1 MPPTEV
7 QVSIPKTPA
16 DVRGPAPGNTMTKAY
31 VQLVGQMAYFWGYAM
46 VNAHNRERHLPVR
59 PRLDYWA
66 AFYRLRRSATT
77 RC

>member
-1 MPPTEV
+1 MPEV

-16 DVRGPAPGNTMTKAY
+16 DVPGPAPGNTMTKAY

-46 VNAHNRERHLPVR
+46 VNAHNRRAAFARAPAPGLLGGVLPV
-59 PRLDYWA
+59 A
-66 AFYRLRRSATT
+66 QSAKS